1 LTTEPVYLFFFDAT
15 VIKVKCSLCAKLLMD
30 RTNIDSDVF
39 ELQRSRMEPQRIVK
53 LQLVV
58 IADSREVM
66 IDHLV
71 NWVIHLMNWVI

>member
-1 LTTEPVYLFFFDAT
+1 LVDRLQRRLAA
-15 VIKVKCSLCAKLLMD
+15 ILCA
-30 RTNIDSDVF
+30 DVF
-39 ELQRSRMEPQRIVK
+39 GYSRLMWEDEPQRIVK